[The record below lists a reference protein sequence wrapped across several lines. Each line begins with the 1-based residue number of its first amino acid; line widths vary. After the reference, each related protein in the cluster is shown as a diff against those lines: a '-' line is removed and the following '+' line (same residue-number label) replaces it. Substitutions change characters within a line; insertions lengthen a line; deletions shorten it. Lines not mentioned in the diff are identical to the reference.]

1 MNDFQIR
8 TSPEYAIV
16 GETRLQLQSL
26 LDECFPGWFDGRS
39 YVKQFPHF
47 RYLAM
52 EGESVVGQLGV
63 DVRVINV
70 GGTVIPIMGL
80 LDTAVR
86 HDRRNNG
93 IATKLLET
101 AEHHASD
108 GGLEFLV
115 LMSDRHD
122 LYLKAGYHRIQ
133 PAPTK
138 WLAIE
143 DRQSVQVIERDL
155 SDCFMA
161 KPLTD
166 KTWPTG
172 TIDMLG
178 YMF

>member
-1 MNDFQIR
+1 MNDLQIL
-8 TSPEYAIV
+8 SLPEYAIV
-16 GETRLQLQSL
+16 GETRLQVQSL
-26 LDECFPGWFDGRS
+26 LGECFPGWFDGRS
-39 YVKQFPHF
+39 YVKQLPHF
-47 RYLAM
+47 RFLAM

-86 HDRRNNG
+86 LDRRNTG
-93 IATKLLET
+93 IATKLLDA
-101 AEHHASD
+101 AECHARD
-108 GGLEFLV
+108 GELEFLV
-115 LMSDRHD
+115 LMADRHD
-122 LYLKAGYHRIQ
+122 LYLKAGYRRIQ

-143 DRQSVQVIERDL
+143 DRQTIKVIERDL